1 MIKNFFHEKVSLL
14 LSFLILS
21 NYLFLSL
28 NFPEII
34 IKINF
39 VLFLVTV
46 LFFYFNNLVDNFY
59 LKLFFLLMFLIALG
73 TPTYEWDPR
82 SIWLFHAK
90 RIFYDGSIFSVAD
103 NYASFSHNEYPNL
116 VPAFSSSL
124 ATLLGYWN
132 EVLPK
137 LSFLFMYLPP
147 LILSFAIFKN
157 EKYIIFLSLVF
168 FFIGKYLINGWA
180 DGLVAVYFS
189 LSALLMYLLI
199 IENQKNGK
207 DTLYFLLAF
216 CFFVILTLI
225 KNEGIALLLIL
236 FVVTFFI
243 IIFKGKLKNNIYNLF
258 YLSFSFIPIIL
269 WKYFCFL
276 NGIENDY
283 INSNFFVNLLP
294 RISDFENIKLIG
306 YFIFLNEK
314 FLISLVFLSI
324 VFWIRKNS
332 NLLIYVFTINLLYI
346 LIISLIFLATPVDF
360 YFQLD
365 SAAARIV
372 KSINF
377 CLAFFAL
384 YNLNAKNVQLSK

>member
-216 CFFVILTLI
+216 CFFVILKLI

-283 INSNFFVNLLP
+283 INSNFFC
-294 RISDFENIKLIG
+294 
-306 YFIFLNEK
+306 K
-314 FLISLVFLSI
+314 F
-324 VFWIRKNS
+324 
-332 NLLIYVFTINLLYI
+332 
-346 LIISLIFLATPVDF
+346 ATT
-360 YFQLD
+360 Y
-365 SAAARIV
+365 
-372 KSINF
+372 K
-377 CLAFFAL
+377 
-384 YNLNAKNVQLSK
+384 

>member
-39 VLFLVTV
+39 LLFLVTV
-46 LFFYFNNLVDNFY
+46 LFFYINNLVDNFY

-243 IIFKGKLKNNIYNLF
+243 IIFK
-258 YLSFSFIPIIL
+258 
-269 WKYFCFL
+269 
-276 NGIENDY
+276 E
-283 INSNFFVNLLP
+283 
-294 RISDFENIKLIG
+294 
-306 YFIFLNEK
+306 
-314 FLISLVFLSI
+314 
-324 VFWIRKNS
+324 
-332 NLLIYVFTINLLYI
+332 
-346 LIISLIFLATPVDF
+346 
-360 YFQLD
+360 
-365 SAAARIV
+365 
-372 KSINF
+372 
-377 CLAFFAL
+377 
-384 YNLNAKNVQLSK
+384 